1 MLGNTTDYNVAVDG
15 CGRYVR
21 GQYRRNTLKPR
32 KFYYSQDVPLSSV
45 PKYTKFITKKD
56 LVKLMTDAKYV
67 TVRLSIEGDK
77 FEILVKPDP
86 ALEYKTGKRTDFSN
100 ILVSD
105 EIYSDANKGS
115 RASSEKLSKHFKTKD
130 TSEIAKQ
137 ILSRGE
143 LSLTTDQRRRMVEE
157 KRKQIVQFISKN
169 FVDPKTHIPHPPVRI
184 ESALNDVRVT
194 IDPFRR
200 AEDQAKQV
208 IDALRKILP
217 LKSEVSVLTIT
228 IPPQYAAQSYSVLK
242 TTGSFRN
249 EQWLSDGSLRV
260 VVEVNAGTKGALL
273 DRIGSATRGSAQI
286 TEA

>member
-1 MLGNTTDYNVAVDG
+1 MP
-15 CGRYVR
+15 
-21 GQYRRNTLKPR
+21 Q
-32 KFYYSQDVPLSSV
+32 
-45 PKYTKFITKKD
+45 YTKFITKKD
-56 LVKLMTDAKYV
+56 LVKLMADAKYV

-169 FVDPKTHIPHPPVRI
+169 FVDPKTHIPHPPLRI

-228 IPPQYAAQSYSVLK
+228 IPPQYAAQSYSALK
-242 TTGSFRN
+242 TTGNFRN

-260 VVEVNAGTKGALL
+260 IVEVNAGTKGALV
-273 DRIGSATRGSAQI
+273 DRIGSVTKGSAQI